1 MKRMVASFAPKKI
14 EGKRLA
20 WLLTLLYCASYVTR
34 INYAASLQAII
45 TATGFPKADLAVI
58 AVCMSITYG
67 LGQIIN
73 GWIGDRVNPK
83 NLLLCGLLL
92 SSGINLMFPLTSVL
106 LPRNT
111 IIPAMV
117 VLWAIN
123 GFAQAMMWPP
133 IVKIM
138 VAMMDEETY
147 NYSVVRVSWGSS
159 IGTIL
164 VYLIAPL
171 IISLSNWRWMF
182 ICCAIFGF
190 CVAVLWWALRSHV
203 PYEAM
208 ILQPPQQ
215 ADAVTSQ
222 KGKIPGK
229 AILPLIFIGSAII
242 FQGMLR
248 DGVTNWMP
256 TYLSEVFRFDDTMSI
271 LCTVSLAIFS
281 IITFGVAAW
290 LYRRFF
296 KNEVVCA
303 AVIFAVAML
312 AAAVMFVFFGGGAV
326 VAICSMA
333 LITGCMH
340 GTNLMLITHV
350 PKRFKKYGNISTMS
364 GVINACTYVGAAIS
378 TYGIALLSEAIGWRN
393 TVGVWAL
400 IALLG
405 TACCLIA
412 SRPWSKMM
420 D

>member
-1 MKRMVASFAPKKI
+1 M
-14 EGKRLA
+14 A

-45 TATGFPKADLAVI
+45 TATGFPKADLAAI

-73 GWIGDRVNPK
+73 GFIGDRVNPK
-83 NLLLCGLLL
+83 NLLLCGLLI
-92 SSGINLMFPLTSVL
+92 SSGINLLFPFAAL
-106 LPRNT
+106 LPAAVVPT
-111 IIPAMV
+111 LS

-133 IVKIM
+133 IMKIM
-138 VAMMDEETY
+138 VATMDNATY

-171 IISLSNWRWMF
+171 IISLSNWRWVF
-182 ICCAIFGF
+182 IGCAIFGF
-190 CVAVLWWALRSHV
+190 CVAILWCLLKSHV

-208 ILQPPQQ
+208 TLPVTRDT
-215 ADAVTSQ
+215 DAEPHQ
-222 KGKIPGK
+222 RMRFPKN
-229 AILPLIFIGSAII
+229 AIFPLLFIGSAIV

-256 TYLSEVFRFDDTMSI
+256 TYLSEVFRFNDAQSI

-281 IITFGVAAW
+281 IITFSVAAW
-290 LYRRFF
+290 LYRRLF
-296 KNEVVCA
+296 KNEVFCA

-312 AAAVMFVFFGGGAV
+312 AAAGMFFFFDGGA
-326 VAICSMA
+326 AIAIFSMT

-340 GTNLMLITHV
+340 GINLMLITHV

-378 TYGIALLSEAIGWRN
+378 TYGIALLSEEIGWRN

-412 SRPWSKMM
+412 SHPWNKMM